1 VDTVYPHCAG
11 LDVHKDTVV
20 ACVRHHDGGKR
31 ARQEVRT
38 YATHTRAL
46 EELADWLASEG
57 VTHAAMESTGVYWKP
72 VFNVLEGR
80 LGILLVNAQHIKQV
94 PGRKTDVADCAWIAQ
109 LLQHGLLTASF
120 IPPARQRELRDL
132 TRQRSQLGAEQT
144 AVANRIQKVLEDA
157 NIKFGS
163 VATDVLG
170 VSGRAILA
178 AVVAGQADP
187 EALAELARGRLRAKI
202 PQLRQALRGRV
213 TDHHRFLLRLL
224 LEHLDHLDRLI
235 DQLNGRIEQLTTPDA
250 EALTL
255 LTTIPGIKQHT
266 AEVLLAE
273 VGPNVAPFPSAGQF
287 ASWAGMCPGNNESAG
302 KRRTGRTRRA
312 NRWLRQAVV
321 QAGWAASHSKKTYLG
336 ARYRR
341 VARRRGAKRALMA
354 VGHTLLVIVYQ
365 VLRRREAYRELGAD
379 YYDRLQPERL
389 TRQLVHRLEQLGHT
403 VKLEARATEEP
414 QPQAG

>member
-20 ACVRHHDGGKR
+20 ACVRHHDGGRK

-38 YATHTRAL
+38 FPTYTRGL
-46 EELADWLASEG
+46 EELADWLAAEG
-57 VTHAAMESTGVYWKP
+57 VTHVAMESTGVYWKP

-80 LGILLVNAQHIKQV
+80 VAILLVNAQHIKQV

-109 LLQHGLLTASF
+109 LLQHGLLRASF

-157 NIKFGS
+157 NVKLGS
-163 VATDVLG
+163 VASDILG
-170 VSGRAILA
+170 VSGRAMLDA
-178 AVVAGQADP
+178 LVAGQEDP
-187 EALAELARGRLRAKI
+187 EALADLARRRMRGKI
-202 PQLRQALRGRV
+202 PQLREALRERV
-213 TDHHRFLLRLL
+213 TNHHRFLLRLL
-224 LEHLDHLDRLI
+224 LDHF
-235 DQLNGRIEQLTTPDA
+235 DQLGGLTARLDARIEQLIAPDA
-250 EALTL
+250 DALAL
-255 LTTIPGIKQHT
+255 RTTIPGIKQHT

-273 VGPNVAPFPSAGQF
+273 VGPTVGPFPTAGQF

-302 KRRTGRTRRA
+302 KRRTGRTTKG

-321 QAGWAASHSKKTYLG
+321 QAGWAASHSKTTYLG

-341 VARRRGAKRALMA
+341 VARRRGAKRALLA

-365 VLRRREAYRELGAD
+365 VLRTRGAYRELGAD

-389 TRQLVHRLEQLGHT
+389 TRHLVRRLEQLGHKVT
-403 VKLEARATEEP
+403 LDDRTAEEP
-414 QPQAG
+414 QAQPG

>member
-1 VDTVYPHCAG
+1 VYPHCAG

-20 ACVRHHDGGKR
+20 ACVRHHDGGRK

-38 YATHTRAL
+38 FATHTRAL
-46 EELADWLASEG
+46 EELAAWLAAEG
-57 VTHAAMESTGVYWKP
+57 VTHAAMETTGVYWKP

-80 LGILLVNAQHIKQV
+80 VGILPVNAQHVKQV

-109 LLQHGLLTASF
+109 LLQHGLMTASF

-178 AVVAGQADP
+178 AVVSGQADP
-187 EALAELARGRLRAKI
+187 EALAELARGRLRGKI

-235 DQLNGRIEQLTTPDA
+235 DQLNGRIEQLTAPDA

-273 VGPNVAPFPSAGQF
+273 VGPNVDPFPTAGQF

-302 KRRTGRTRRA
+302 RRRTGRTRRA

-321 QAGWAASHSKKTYLG
+321 QAGWAASHAKKTYLG

-341 VARRRGAKRALMA
+341 VARRRGVKRALMA
-354 VGHTLLVIVYQ
+354 VGHTLLVIIYH
-365 VLRRREAYRELGAD
+365 VLKKREAYRELGAD
-379 YYDRLQPERL
+379 YYHRLQPERH
-389 TRQLVHRLEQLGHT
+389 LVHRLEQLGHKVT
-403 VKLEARATEEP
+403 LEARPTEEP

>member
-1 VDTVYPHCAG
+1 MDTVYPHCAG

-20 ACVRHHDGGKR
+20 ACVRHHDAGKR

-38 YATHTRAL
+38 FATHTRAL
-46 EELADWLASEG
+46 EELADWLAGEG

-72 VFNVLEGR
+72 VFNILEGR
-80 LGILLVNAQHIKQV
+80 VAILLVNPHHIKQV
-94 PGRKTDVADCAWIAQ
+94 PGRKTDVGDCAWIAQ

-132 TRQRSQLGAEQT
+132 TRQRTQLGAEQT

-157 NIKFGS
+157 NIKLAS
-163 VATDVLG
+163 VAADVLG
-170 VSGRAILA
+170 VSGRAMLDA
-178 AVVAGQADP
+178 LVAGQENPERLAD
-187 EALAELARGRLRAKI
+187 LARRRMRGKI
-202 PQLRQALRGRV
+202 PQLREALRGRV

-224 LEHLDHLDRLI
+224 LEHLDHLNRLVA
-235 DQLNGRIEQLTTPDA
+235 QLDARIEQLAVPDA
-250 EALTL
+250 EALAL

-273 VGPNVAPFPSAGQF
+273 VGPTVDPFPSAGQF

-302 KRRTGRTRRA
+302 KRRTGQTRRA

-321 QAGWAASHSKKTYLG
+321 QAGWAAAHSKKTYLG
-336 ARYRR
+336 ARYQR

-365 VLRRREAYRELGAD
+365 VLRRREAYREIGAD

-389 TRQLVHRLEQLGHT
+389 TRHLVHRLEQLGHKVT
-403 VKLEARATEEP
+403 LEDRAAEERAE
-414 QPQAG
+414 QPG

>member
-20 ACVRHHDGGKR
+20 ACVRHHDTGRK

-38 YATHTRAL
+38 FATHTRAL
-46 EELADWLASEG
+46 EELADWLTAEG

-80 LGILLVNAQHIKQV
+80 VTVMLVNPQHIKQV
-94 PGRKTDVADCAWIAQ
+94 PGRKTDVGDCAWIAQ

-157 NIKFGS
+157 NVKFGS

-178 AVVAGQADP
+178 AIVSGQADP
-187 EALAELARGRLRAKI
+187 EVLAELARGRLRGKI

-224 LEHLDHLDRLI
+224 LEHLDHLGRLVS
-235 DQLNGRIEQLTTPDA
+235 QLDARIEQLTAPDA
-250 EALTL
+250 EAMTL

-273 VGPNVAPFPSAGQF
+273 VGPTVDPFPTAGQF

-354 VGHTLLVIVYQ
+354 VGHTLLVIVYR
-365 VLRRREAYRELGAD
+365 VLRRREAYREIGAD

-389 TRQLVHRLEQLGHT
+389 TRHLVHRLEQLGHKVT
-403 VKLEARATEEP
+403 LGDRTAEDHAE
-414 QPQAG
+414 QPG